1 MKHVAYARSVAAIY
15 DVKRDVASYRASP
28 GRFDVITLP
37 EMRYLA
43 ISGHGDP
50 NTAPQYTSALQAIY
64 PVAYAL
70 KFASKSEGRDYVVP
84 PLEGLWWADDM
95 GSFTTARDKDLWHW
109 IMMIHAPDWIPQE
122 SLADAREIA
131 SRKDP
136 TRRVDDVTFVTLTEG
151 LCVQTLHIGP
161 YDAEGPTIARMH
173 DDEIPSRGLAI
184 TGRHHEVYL
193 GDPRRSTPGRLRTIL
208 RQPVR
213 HA

>member
-1 MKHVAYARSVAAIY
+1 MKHVAYAQSVSTTY
-15 DVKRDVASYRASP
+15 DVKRDITAYRASP

-50 NTAPQYTSALQAIY
+50 NTAPQYASALQALY

-70 KFASKSEGRDYVVP
+70 KFASKSDGHDYVVP
-84 PLEGLWWADDM
+84 PLEGLWWAGDM
-95 GSFTTARDKDLWHW
+95 GAFTSERNKDLWHW
-109 IMMIHAPDWIPQE
+109 VMMIYTPSWIT
-122 SLADAREIA
+122 SAALDDARTIA
-131 SRKDP
+131 TRKDP
-136 TRRVDDVTFVTLTEG
+136 TRRVDDVTIVTLTEG
-151 LCVQTLHIGP
+151 LCIQTLHIGP
-161 YDAEGPTIARMH
+161 YDAEGPTLARMH
-173 DDEIPSRGLAI
+173 DDEIPSRGLAM

-193 GDPRRSTPGRLRTIL
+193 GDPRRSAPDRLRTIL